1 MIAAVRGVKELGGIR
16 LPTWA
21 AGVEDPTVKAA
32 CEACTDGVESSPV
45 CGCSVLPMLKGKWA
59 PTPYPPIFSCNSEV
73 SAREVVYFT
82 VVVWWFTMP
91 KPAFLLF

>member
-16 LPTWA
+16 QVAWA

-32 CEACTDGVESSPV
+32 WEACTDGVESSA
-45 CGCSVLPMLKGKWA
+45 GCDWSVLPMQRGKWA
-59 PTPYPPIFSCNSEV
+59 PTPYPLSFSCSSEV
-73 SAREVVYFT
+73 SAREAVYFT